1 MPAKTALAGD
11 SVSGARNIP
20 RPLFRPE
27 PMSDQV
33 TQARDQLREVF
44 IGRQPILDKDH
55 GLAGYELLFRATA
68 ENSARVD
75 SAATAKAATADV
87 VCKAF
92 AELGLANIFGQ
103 VRAFINV
110 DATFLE
116 SDVVELLP
124 KDSVVLEISVAAF
137 ADQTLLP
144 RCQELKAKGYAFSV
158 TGVADVGDHLWPL
171 VDLATWLKINV
182 DGLAGNQLQTAA
194 RALGTTRRTLIA
206 AHVESQG
213 QMELC
218 RLLGFHL
225 FQGYYFAKPVIVE
238 GRKLDTSTQGLLRL
252 IKLVAE
258 DADQARLDA
267 AFRTEPALIINLL
280 RLTNSVGVGA
290 RTRITSVRQA
300 IAVLG
305 RRQLQR
311 WLQLLLF
318 SHGANVDLA
327 HNPLL
332 QLAALRGRFMELLV
346 ERLLPGQRELRDP
359 AFITGLM
366 SVVPAALGM
375 SMTDVLAQIAVGNDV
390 RLALTHRE
398 GTLGRLFALIE
409 RYDDNDIAGTQALLT
424 PYGAAGT
431 MGLLGEILGE
441 TLAWVQQLGVDAD

>member
-1 MPAKTALAGD
+1 
-11 SVSGARNIP
+11 
-20 RPLFRPE
+20 
-27 PMSDQV
+27 MSDQAPQ
-33 TQARDQLREVF
+33 TRDQLREVF
-44 IGRQPILDKDH
+44 IGRQPILDKDQ

-75 SAATAKAATADV
+75 SATAATAATADV

-92 AELGLANIFGQ
+92 AELGLANVFGQ

-110 DATFLE
+110 NAPFLE
-116 SDVVELLP
+116 NDLVELLP
-124 KDSVVLEISVAAF
+124 KDIVVLEIDVAAF
-137 ADQTLLP
+137 DNPLLLP
-144 RCQELKAKGYAFSV
+144 RCQELKAKGYAFSLSGV
-158 TGVADVGDHLWPL
+158 TDVGDHLWPL
-171 VDLATWLKINV
+171 VDLATWLKINI
-182 DGLAGNQLQTAA
+182 DGMAGDQLQTSA
-194 RALGTTRRTLIA
+194 RALSTTRRILIA
-206 AHVESQG
+206 AHVESQS

-238 GRKLDTSTQGLLRL
+238 GRKLDASTQGLLRL
-252 IKLVAE
+252 IKLVAD

-267 AFRTEPALIINLL
+267 AFRTEPALVINLL

-290 RTRITSVRQA
+290 RARITSVRHA
-300 IAVLG
+300 ITVLG

-318 SHGANVDLA
+318 SRGADIDLA

-346 ERLLPGQRELRDP
+346 EKLHPGQRDLRDP

-398 GTLGRLFALIE
+398 GTLGKLFALTE
-409 RYDDNDIAGTQALLT
+409 RYDDNDVAGVQELLG
-424 PYGAAGT
+424 PYGAAASL
-431 MGLLGEILGE
+431 GLLGEILGE
-441 TLAWVQQLGVDAD
+441 ALVWVQQLGVDAD

>member
-1 MPAKTALAGD
+1 
-11 SVSGARNIP
+11 
-20 RPLFRPE
+20 
-27 PMSDQV
+27 MSDQAPQ
-33 TQARDQLREVF
+33 TRNQLREVF
-44 IGRQPILDKDH
+44 IGRQPILDKDQ

-75 SAATAKAATADV
+75 SARAATVATADV

-92 AELGLANIFGQ
+92 AELGLANVFGQ

-110 DATFLE
+110 DASFLE
-116 SDVVELLP
+116 SDLVELLP
-124 KDSVVLEISVAAF
+124 KDIVVLEIDVVAF
-137 ADQTLLP
+137 ADPALLP
-144 RCQELKAKGYAFSV
+144 RCQELKGKGYAFSLSGV
-158 TGVADVGDHLWPL
+158 TDVDDHLWPL

-182 DGLAGNQLQTAA
+182 DGIPGDRLQTSA
-194 RALGTTRRTLIA
+194 RALGTTRRMLIA
-206 AHVESQG
+206 AHVESQP

-218 RLLGFHL
+218 RLLGFDL

-238 GRKLDTSTQGLLRL
+238 GRKLDASTQGLLRL
-252 IKLVAE
+252 IKLVAD

-267 AFRTEPALIINLL
+267 AFRTEPALVINLL

-290 RTRITSVRQA
+290 RARITSVRHA
-300 IAVLG
+300 ITVLG

-318 SHGANVDLA
+318 SHGANIDLA

-332 QLAALRGRFMELLV
+332 QLAALRGRFMELLA
-346 ERLLPGQRELRDP
+346 EKLHPGQRDLRDP

-375 SMTDVLAQIAVGNDV
+375 SMTDVLSQIAVGNDV
-390 RLALTHRE
+390 RLALTHHE
-398 GTLGRLFALIE
+398 GALGKLFALIE
-409 RYDDNDIAGTQALLT
+409 HYDDNDIDGTQELLK

-431 MGLLGEILGE
+431 MGLLGEILSE
-441 TLAWVQQLGVDAD
+441 SLVWVQQLGVDAD